1 MRLVTVIRF
10 ARSGG
15 VSEKEKARETSC
27 RDCESLFNPSFLTCF
42 VSCVVIANSSF
53 RCTLHLFFILLSQPT
68 KLVFPQGITSSDF
81 VISLLSSMKVGV
93 PTQKYRVQNGAER
106 L

>member
-27 RDCESLFNPSFLTCF
+27 RDCESLFNPHFSPALSVASLLLIRLFVVLCIYFSFF
-42 VSCVVIANSSF
+42 F
-53 RCTLHLFFILLSQPT
+53 RNLLSWFSHKGSQVLILL
-68 KLVFPQGITSSDF
+68 F
-81 VISLLSSMKVGV
+81 LSSA
-93 PTQKYRVQNGAER
+93 P
-106 L
+106 